1 MRRVPVMLAAIAI
14 AAATAVPAH
23 ADVLT
28 ATPATIN
35 GAVIVTS
42 PPPDGAPP
50 GVSPDVF
57 YHADTKTYYLLTTAN
72 PPIQYTSADG
82 ITWTPTSVA
91 LPQGFDWTI
100 VQEGPSSYR
109 LYYAEILPPA
119 AGQGPPQP
127 CAPGSKRLRYATST
141 DLMSWT
147 IQPAVLLDDVGCGVP
162 HVMKT
167 REGKYFL
174 YYNRK
179 DPVHGVYVGTSTDGL
194 SWTIGNAMVANDPE
208 LVDPAPIQMPDG
220 TFLMVGS
227 TVGIGGF
234 QELQLLSSTDAIT
247 WTKRS
252 TDLYS
257 PAGVSVL
264 DPSIEIIDGQLRVWF
279 GYAPGGSHSVSKIA
293 NGIIRLGT
301 AKIAKGKKCAAKGA
315 ISGSLTCKSVKGK
328 LIWS

>member
-1 MRRVPVMLAAIAI
+1 MR
-14 AAATAVPAH
+14 
-23 ADVLT
+23 
-28 ATPATIN
+28 TPRPI
-35 GAVIVTS
+35 
-42 PPPDGAPP
+42 
-50 GVSPDVF
+50 
-57 YHADTKTYYLLTTAN
+57 LLTTAN

-208 LVDPAPIQMPDG
+208 LVDPAHPDAG
-220 TFLMVGS
+220 RYLLDGWFHRRDRRHSRSCSCSFDRCNHLDEALSRPVFPCRGS
-227 TVGIGGF
+227 G
-234 QELQLLSSTDAIT
+234 
-247 WTKRS
+247 
-252 TDLYS
+252 
-257 PAGVSVL
+257 VL

-301 AKIAKGKKCAAKGA
+301 AKIAKGKKCAAKGP
-315 ISGSLTCKSVKGK
+315 SPGR
-328 LIWS
+328 